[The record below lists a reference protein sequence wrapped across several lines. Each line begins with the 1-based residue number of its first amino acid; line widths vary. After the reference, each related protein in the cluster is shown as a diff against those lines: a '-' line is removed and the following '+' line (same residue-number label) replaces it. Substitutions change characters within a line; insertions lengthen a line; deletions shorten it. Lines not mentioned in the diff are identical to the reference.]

1 MKTVQIVLKPQIK
14 HGFAKGLCN
23 QSCLGYRSCKSAKSA
38 TLTRLQLSVW
48 LKRLRNFEQDQFPR
62 SRLLCRHL
70 NSSAHKFWQKTG
82 FGLFYSGGRTEA
94 IYQDGATAV
103 LTRLIHK
110 VAGLH
115 FMAN

>member
-1 MKTVQIVLKPQIK
+1 MKTVQIVLRPQIK
-14 HGFAKGLCN
+14 HCFAKGLCK
-23 QSCLGYRSCKSAKSA
+23 QPCLGYRSCKSAKSA

-82 FGLFYSGGRTEA
+82 FGLLQRQQFGTEGI
-94 IYQDGATAV
+94 IYQDGA
-103 LTRLIHK
+103 RL
-110 VAGLH
+110 
-115 FMAN
+115 F